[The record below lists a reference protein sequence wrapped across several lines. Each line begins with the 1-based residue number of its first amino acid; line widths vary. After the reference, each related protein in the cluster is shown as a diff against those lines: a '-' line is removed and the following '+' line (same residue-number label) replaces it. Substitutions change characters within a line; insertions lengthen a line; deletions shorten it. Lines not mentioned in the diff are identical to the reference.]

1 MKKIIGMCFLLFA
14 LCAFTEIY
22 SEGRFLSPANMQ
34 NLTRH
39 IALLAIFAIGE
50 GIVILSGGID
60 LSVGSLICFG
70 GIFVM
75 TGVADWGYSPW
86 VMSGIVLVFC
96 ALIGLW
102 HGLMVSKFGLQ
113 PFIVT
118 LCSMLFFRGLS
129 RGLVNDRA
137 VGLGMNHQR
146 FQSLGSGDFHGIAI
160 PVLILIGIA
169 AVTAFI
175 LHFTKYGRYLY
186 AIGRNEKAVAYSGV
200 NVPAM
205 KTASYVIC
213 AVLAGVAGILY
224 AGYTNSVQPATT
236 GQAYE
241 LYAIAAAVLGGC
253 SMRAGEGSIIGII
266 VGASILKVLTNA
278 INLTGISTLW
288 EFSVIGAVILAGVIA
303 DAMYKRRVAQIQ
315 SAAVVMAIGRADERT
330 SAVESEPV
338 NK

>member
-1 MKKIIGMCFLLFA
+1 MKKIIGMCFLLLL
-14 LCAFTEIY
+14 LCVATQSY
-22 SEGRFLSPANMQ
+22 NHNFLTSTNMQ

-60 LSVGSLICFG
+60 LSVGSIICFG
-70 GIFVM
+70 GLLVM
-75 TGVADWGYSPW
+75 TGTADWGYSPW
-86 VMSGIVLVFC
+86 VMSGILLVFC
-96 ALIGLW
+96 VLVGLW

-118 LCSMLFFRGLS
+118 LCSMLFFRGLA

-137 VGLGMNHQR
+137 VGLGMSHQS
-146 FQSLGSGDFHGIAI
+146 FQAMGNSDIHGIPVPVIMLACVAI
-160 PVLILIGIA
+160 
-169 AVTAFI
+169 VTAFI

-200 NVPAM
+200 NVPRM

-266 VGASILKVLTNA
+266 IGASILKVLTNA

-303 DAMYKRRVAQIQ
+303 DAMYKRRVARIQ
-315 SAAVVMAIGRADERT
+315 AAAVPKASVRDDGSAAGTVSSRI
-330 SAVESEPV
+330 
-338 NK
+338 N

>member
-1 MKKIIGMCFLLFA
+1 MKKMFGMAALLLLLCVGTWLFNNNFA
-14 LCAFTEIY
+14 T
-22 SEGRFLSPANMQ
+22 PTNVQ

-70 GIFVM
+70 GLFVM
-75 TGVADWGYSPW
+75 TGTVDWGYNPW
-86 VMSGIVLVFC
+86 MVSGVVLVLC
-96 ALIGLW
+96 ALVGVW
-102 HGLMVSKFGLQ
+102 HGFMVSKLGLQ

-118 LCSMLFFRGLS
+118 LCTMLFFRGVS
-129 RGLVNDRA
+129 RGLVDDRA
-137 VGLGMNHQR
+137 VGLGMTYPK
-146 FQSLGSGDFHGIAI
+146 FQALGSGEVYGVPT
-160 PVLILIGIA
+160 PVVVLFGVVV
-169 AVTAFI
+169 VTSFF

-200 NVPAM
+200 NVPQM
-205 KTASYVIC
+205 KTIAYVTS
-213 AVLAGVAGILY
+213 AVLAGIAGILY

-253 SMRAGEGSIIGII
+253 SMRAGEGSIIGIVI
-266 VGASILKVLTNA
+266 GASILKVLTNA

-288 EFSVIGAVILAGVIA
+288 EFAVIGAVILAGVVA
-303 DAMYKRRVAQIQ
+303 DAMYKRSLAQSQ
-315 SAAVVMAIGRADERT
+315 TRRMVLVQGEAGEEVVVKTPE
-330 SAVESEPV
+330 
-338 NK
+338 